1 MKINSYKV
9 LYISVAIVYVL
20 FGVLKIFD
28 MSPIKDLVTSA
39 LPFMENVLLFALFG
53 LIEVVI
59 GLMLIFSKTRK
70 LASILLILH
79 ILGTL
84 STFVLSPSILLTNQL
99 IPTLHGEFVLKNIII
114 LAVGYFIFDKER
126 NS

>member
-9 LYISVAIVYVL
+9 LYISVSIVYVL

-39 LPFMENVLLFALFG
+39 LPFMENVLLFSLFG

-84 STFVLSPSILLTNQL
+84 STFILSPNILLTNQL

-114 LAVGYFIFDKER
+114 LAVGYYIFDKER